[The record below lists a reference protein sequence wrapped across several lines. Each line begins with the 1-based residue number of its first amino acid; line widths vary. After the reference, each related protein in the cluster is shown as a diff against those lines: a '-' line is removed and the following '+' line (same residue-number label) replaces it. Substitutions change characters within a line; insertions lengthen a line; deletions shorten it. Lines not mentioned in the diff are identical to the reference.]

1 MASSRLGKG
10 LDELFGTNVDD
21 ILDAI
26 SEGDS
31 KKKTEIPLS
40 EIRANPYQPRKSF
53 DQDKLKELAS
63 SIKEHGVF
71 QPILVRKSQVSGYE
85 LVAGE
90 RRLRASKLAGKETI
104 PAIVVEFDET
114 EMMEIS
120 LLENIQREDLSPM
133 EEAEAYKQLIDKI
146 GYTQDELARRL
157 GKSRSNITNSL
168 RLLKLPLEIQ
178 NYVREGKLSYGQ
190 ARTILSL
197 EEEKAQLALAEKA
210 VKEGLTVR
218 SLERLVNQ
226 KPIVKKEKTK
236 KDRYLEEV
244 RLRLERKFATSVEVK
259 KKSLTIHFNNTADL
273 NRILDILHALE
284 ETYQD

>member
-284 ETYQD
+284 ETYRD